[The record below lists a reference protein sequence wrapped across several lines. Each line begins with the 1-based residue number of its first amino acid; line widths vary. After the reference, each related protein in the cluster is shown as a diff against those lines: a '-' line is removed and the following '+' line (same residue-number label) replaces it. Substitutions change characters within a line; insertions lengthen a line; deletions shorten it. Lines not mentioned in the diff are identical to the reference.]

1 MKLFG
6 NTGTKSHAGKGSASK
21 PAKQGRKTL
30 LDILARGK
38 IEKAQAALDTE
49 EHRKRSSEERAK
61 IEAEVAAYQKKK
73 VLRRLIIVLV
83 IVLIFAAVFAL
94 YKVIVRP
101 PDVSSPGLSSRAEGR
116 VSAPIDGLERENGEI
131 DDGTAPANALSA
143 SRKEGVYTF
152 LLIGNDQGN
161 GNTDTMIVGALDT
174 VKGELNLVSIPRD
187 TLVNVSWSVKKA
199 NTILAFRGR
208 GMEGLVDGI
217 TDLIGFRVDSYIS
230 VDLEAFTALVD
241 AIGGVYFDV
250 PMNMNYDDPTQNLH
264 IHVPAGYQYL
274 TGQQAVGVVR
284 FRSGYAAGDIKRI
297 SVQQDFMKALA
308 KQCLSASALAS
319 NIDDYAKIFKEYVET
334 NLTVGNIVWYG
345 QQMLK
350 LTNEDI
356 HFHTVP
362 ENYNDSV
369 RGGSYCTIYLN
380 DWLTMI
386 NEKLNPFKEDVTAAN
401 LNILTRDAS
410 GKLYSTTGTIAGGED
425 SFYDFYALLHKPDP
439 DAAPS
444 TDGDDEAETGET
456 GVDEG
461 ETEEPGED
469 GEDEP
474 AFPEGEGEE
483 GEPDP
488 FFPTEP
494 AEGDE
499 GEGETGEEPGPEPDD
514 EPAPEPDEAGGD
526 SEPAPDIPNHDDG
539 GEAIFVP
546 SSEPIGGGT
555 DEGDPSGEE

>member
-73 VLRRLIIVLV
+73 VLTRLIILLV
-83 IVLIFAAVFAL
+83 IVLLFAAVFAM

-101 PDVSSPGLSSRAEGR
+101 PEIGGLSSRSEGR
-116 VSAPIDGLERENGEI
+116 VSAPIDGLEREDGEI

-350 LTNEDI
+350 LKNEDI

-410 GKLYSTTGTIAGGED
+410 GNLYSTTGTIAGGED
-425 SFYDFYALLHKPDP
+425 SFYNFYALLHKPDP

-444 TDGDDEAETGET
+444 TDDGEDESETGET
-456 GVDEG
+456 GGDGG
-461 ETEEPGED
+461 ETEEPGEE
-469 GEDEP
+469 GGDEP
-474 AFPEGEGEE
+474 TFPEGEGGT

-488 FFPTEP
+488 FSTTEP

-499 GEGETGEEPGPEPDD
+499 GEGETGEEPGPESGG
-514 EPAPEPDEAGGD
+514 EPAAEPEADGGD
-526 SEPAPDIPNHDDG
+526 SEQPLLIPDPEADG
-539 GEAIFVP
+539 GDAIFVP
-546 SSEPIGGGT
+546 SAEPIGGGT
-555 DEGDPSGEE
+555 DEGDLSGEE

>member
-6 NTGTKSHAGKGSASK
+6 NTGNKSHAGKVSAAASK
-21 PAKQGRKTL
+21 KQGRKTL
-30 LDILARGK
+30 LDILARGR

-49 EHRKRSSEERAK
+49 EHRKRTPAERAK
-61 IEAEVAAYQKKK
+61 IEAEVAAYQKSR
-73 VLRRLIIVLV
+73 VLKRIIVILV
-83 IVLIFAAVFAL
+83 IVLILAAIFAL

-101 PDVSSPGLSSRAEGR
+101 PEIGGLSSRAEGR
-116 VSAPIDGLERENGEI
+116 VSAPVEGLEKDDVE
-131 DDGTAPANALSA
+131 DGTAPANALSA
-143 SRKEGVYTF
+143 SRKDGVYTF

-174 VKGELNLVSIPRD
+174 AAGELNLVSIPRD

-208 GMEGLVDGI
+208 GMDGLVDGI

-230 VDLEAFTALVD
+230 VDLDAFTALVD

-264 IHVPAGYQYL
+264 IHVPAGYQLL

-308 KQCLSASALAS
+308 KQCLSASKLAS
-319 NIDDYAKIFKEYVET
+319 NIDDYAKIFKDYVET

-350 LTNEDI
+350 LSSDDI
-356 HFHTVP
+356 HFYTVP

-380 DWLTMI
+380 DWLKMI
-386 NEKLNPFKEDVTAAN
+386 NEKLNPFKEEVTAAN
-401 LNILTRDAS
+401 LNVLTRDAS
-410 GKLYSTTGTIAGGED
+410 GNLYSTTGVIAGGED
-425 SFYDFYALLHKPDP
+425 SFYDFYALLGG
-439 DAAPS
+439 S
-444 TDGDDEAETGET
+444 SSSSGGDDGSGEASGE
-456 GVDEG
+456 G
-461 ETEEPGED
+461 
-469 GEDEP
+469 
-474 AFPEGEGEE
+474 GEGESGE
-483 GEPDP
+483 GS
-488 FFPTEP
+488 
-494 AEGDE
+494 
-499 GEGETGEEPGPEPDD
+499 GETGEEPTGEDEPIFPELEGGESTPGGEGGAEPGLEPTDEPTAEPTAEPTTEPTGEPVTAPEEGGAGE
-514 EPAPEPDEAGGD
+514 EPAPNIPDPEEG
-526 SEPAPDIPNHDDG
+526 G

-546 SSEPIGGGT
+546 SAEPIGGGT
-555 DEGDPSGEE
+555 DGEE